1 MSALNTPRM
10 GSPVPLTAD
19 LKSLLDRLYAER
31 SSLHLKND
39 PLSRCRRYHSPE
51 DREVAALIASSFAY
65 GNVKIILKTLDGI
78 FAEMGPSPRR
88 FVERF
93 APEAGLQRFAGF
105 KHRFN
110 DGRDLCALLLA
121 IRMMLETS
129 GSIETFFLQG
139 HDPAD
144 GDITQSLAAFSEAV
158 LGLDYCPVFRN
169 AGIPSDSY
177 FPFFFPSPA
186 SGSACKRLC
195 MFLRWVVRPDD
206 GIDLGIWSGV
216 PPSHLIVPVDLHIRR
231 IARSLGLTGRNQA
244 DWKMACEITAR
255 LRELDPDDPVKYDFS
270 LCHLGISE
278 GCDGKSEEPC
288 ITCMVA
294 PVCSGPARKPDDKRF
309 TTGD

>member
-1 MSALNTPRM
+1 MPI
-10 GSPVPLTAD
+10 PAD
-19 LKSLLDRLYAER
+19 LTSLLNQLYAGR
-31 SSLHLKND
+31 SSLHLEND

-51 DREVAALIASSFAY
+51 DREVAALIASAFAY
-65 GNVKIILKTLDGI
+65 GNVRIIIRTLDVI
-78 FAEMGPSPRR
+78 FGEMGTSPRR

-93 APEAGLQRFAGF
+93 DPQQGLRRFAGF

-110 DGRDLCALLLA
+110 DSRDLCALFLA
-121 IRMMLETS
+121 IRTMLETA
-129 GSIETFFLQG
+129 GGIEAFFLHG

-144 GDITQSLAAFSEAV
+144 PDTTRSLSAFSAAI
-158 LGLDYCPVFRN
+158 LDLEYRPVFG
-169 AGIPSDSY
+169 ASAIPRDSY

-195 MFLRWVVRPDD
+195 MFLRWLVRPDD

-216 PPSHLIVPVDLHIRR
+216 SPSQLVIPVDLHIRR

-288 ITCMVA
+288 LTCPVA
-294 PVCSGPARKPDDKRF
+294 PVCSGPARQ
-309 TTGD
+309 